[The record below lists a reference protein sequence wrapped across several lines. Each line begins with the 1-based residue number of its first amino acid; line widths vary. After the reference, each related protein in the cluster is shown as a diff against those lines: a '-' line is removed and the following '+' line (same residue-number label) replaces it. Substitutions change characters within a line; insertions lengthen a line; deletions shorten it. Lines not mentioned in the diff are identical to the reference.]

1 MPLKETQLS
10 HKISF
15 SPISKEKRQK
25 KSSIALAYIIL
36 SLVKFQSTNLCCT
49 AILMTGQHATVTDA
63 FKKMTLHEEESSSLR
78 WRSFHDINSLNKL
91 QQGRN
96 ALLRK
101 RPTRQKQA
109 RERISFFFTVLPPP
123 GHTECML
130 NAQQMCSLVS
140 CVFSHQF
147 FIPVSP
153 SWNCF
158 SFYPPSNLSHVF
170 SPEKKDYSFWP
181 HDSTQN
187 SLKSEKQECFTSF
200 ESQDTCSSITGV
212 QFQANS

>member
-96 ALLRK
+96 ALLRN

-109 RERISFFFTVLPPP
+109 RERISFFFYCVTTSWAHRV
-123 GHTECML
+123 HVECTADVQL
-130 NAQQMCSLVS
+130 SQL
-140 CVFSHQF
+140 
-147 FIPVSP
+147 
-153 SWNCF
+153 CF
-158 SFYPPSNLSHVF
+158 LTSIFHSSVPILKLLF
-170 SPEKKDYSFWP
+170 LL
-181 HDSTQN
+181 STQ
-187 SLKSEKQECFTSF
+187 Q
-200 ESQDTCSSITGV
+200 SQPRIFPWKKGL
-212 QFQANS
+212 

>member
-109 RERISFFFTVLPPP
+109 RERISFFFYCVTTSWAHRV
-123 GHTECML
+123 HVECTADVQL
-130 NAQQMCSLVS
+130 S

-181 HDSTQN
+181 HHSTQN